1 MNPAGAIVT
10 FIGMALTTFSAYAW
24 RRSLPLEDRP
34 PILRMRRPRLSY
46 GRYTKT
52 FWFGFV
58 LMAIGFSILAATG
71 SFDNPPAN

>member
-10 FIGMALTTFSAYAW
+10 FVGMALTTFSAYAW
-24 RRSLPLEDRP
+24 RQSLPRDMRP
-34 PILRMRRPRLSY
+34 RIVEMRFPRLSY

-52 FWFGFV
+52 FWLGFV

-71 SFDNPPAN
+71 SFDNPPTG